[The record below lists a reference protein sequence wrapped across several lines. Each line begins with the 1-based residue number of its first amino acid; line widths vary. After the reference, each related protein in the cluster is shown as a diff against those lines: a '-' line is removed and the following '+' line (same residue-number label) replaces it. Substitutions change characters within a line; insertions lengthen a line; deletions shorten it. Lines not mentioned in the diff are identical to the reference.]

1 MTRWQLMLL
10 AAMTLVLGS
19 DIRPALAQQ
28 GLIPGFERGDPREN
42 QPTLPEPEFLP
53 REAPT
58 FELPPAPPPRQ
69 PGLASGK
76 SLLVRD
82 VVVEGNTVLPPE
94 ELEALVRPYE
104 GREVTL
110 EELFRLKDEITLAY
124 VNAGYV
130 NSGATLPDQDVTG
143 GTVRLQ
149 IVEGGLEAIEITG
162 TKQLDADFLEQRLR
176 LGAGPPLNVNALQD
190 RLQLLLQDPAIVKLD
205 ARLLPGS
212 QPGQARLAVAVEEE
226 PKRFSVTARAA
237 NDQSPSIGA
246 NDVGLTFTWFNL
258 FGRNDPLVVTG
269 DLTEGLQ
276 EAGFYYSLPL
286 TARDLRFHI
295 GGQISN
301 ADVVNDDVE
310 DLNIESSAKQITV
323 GFGMPIVDTTA
334 NRVGLD
340 LSFNRER
347 NRTYL
352 LNEPFAFSP
361 GTDDGRSDVSVLQ
374 FTQDWQNRGRRR
386 AISVASTFNLGLPI
400 LGATDNDCCEQ
411 PDGEF
416 FYWLGQGQLAH
427 RLFSDRDQL
436 VVRGQAQLAT
446 DPLLAS
452 QQYSL
457 GGIDTVRGYFVNEV
471 VRDSGFAVGIEYR
484 YPILDLFD
492 RERIRGPDDMS
503 VELVPFIDYGYGVN
517 HHDNVE
523 DVDSETLAS
532 AGLGVR
538 WIWPPRVL
546 AELYWG
552 NRFSNRDGDPD
563 DFLLDN
569 GFNFRVSVQ
578 LY

>member
-1 MTRWQLMLL
+1 MSRWQLMLL
-10 AAMTLVLGS
+10 AAVLAVGAEM
-19 DIRPALAQQ
+19 RPVAAQE
-28 GLIPGFERGDPREN
+28 GLIREFERGDPREN
-42 QPTLPEPEFLP
+42 QPILPEPEFLP
-53 REAPT
+53 EQRPT

-69 PGLASGK
+69 PGLATGA
-76 SLLVRD
+76 SLLVKD
-82 VVVEGNTVLPPE
+82 ILVEGNTVLPPAD
-94 ELEALVRPYE
+94 LEALVTPYE

-130 NSGATLPDQDVTG
+130 NSGATLPDQDVSD

-162 TKQLDADFLEQRLR
+162 TKQLDADFLEQRIR
-176 LGAGPPLNVNALQD
+176 RGAGPPLNVNALQD
-190 RLQLLLQDPAIVKLD
+190 RLQLLLQDPSIIKLD

-212 QPGQARLAVAVEEE
+212 QPGQARLAVTVEEE

-269 DLTEGLQ
+269 NLTEGLK
-276 EAGFYYSLPL
+276 EAGFYYSVPL
-286 TARDLRFHI
+286 NARDLRFHI
-295 GGQISN
+295 GGQISS
-301 ADVVNDDVE
+301 ADVINDDVE

-323 GFGMPIVDTTA
+323 GLGMPIIDTTA

-340 LSFNRER
+340 LSLNRER

-352 LNEPFAFSP
+352 LNEPFSFSP

-386 AISVASTFNLGLPI
+386 AISMASTFNLGLPI
-400 LGATDNDCCEQ
+400 LGATDNQCCEQ

-416 FYWLGQGQLAH
+416 FYWFGQGQLAH
-427 RLFSDRDQL
+427 RLFSDRDQ
-436 VVRGQAQLAT
+436 VVLRGQAQIAT
-446 DPLLAS
+446 DALLAS
-452 QQYSL
+452 QQYSI

-471 VRDSGFAVGIEYR
+471 VRDSGFALGIEYR
-484 YPILDLFD
+484 YPLLDLFD
-492 RERIRGPDDMS
+492 AERLRGPDDMS
-503 VELVPFIDYGYGVN
+503 LELVPFFDYGYGVN
-517 HHDNVE
+517 HHGNPE
-523 DVDSETLAS
+523 DVDSDTLAS
-532 AGLGVR
+532 AGLGLR

-546 AELYWG
+546 AEVYWG

-569 GFNFRVSVQ
+569 GINFRVSVQ

>member
-1 MTRWQLMLL
+1 MSRWQLLL
-10 AAMTLVLGS
+10 PVVVLVACGS
-19 DIRPALAQQ
+19 AGRGAVAQAVA
-28 GLIPGFERGDPREN
+28 PGSEQLTPREN
-42 QPTLPEPEFLP
+42 VPALPAPEFLP
-53 REAPT
+53 QQRPGFA
-58 FELPPAPPPRQ
+58 LPPPPAPRQ
-69 PGLASGK
+69 PGLASGP
-76 SLLVRD
+76 SILVKD
-82 VVVEGNTVLPPE
+82 IVLDGNTVLPAAD
-94 ELEALVRPYE
+94 LDALVEPYQ

-130 NSGATLPDQDVTG
+130 NSGATLPDQDVTE
-143 GTVRLQ
+143 GTVRFQ
-149 IVEGGLEAIEITG
+149 IVEGGLEAVEITG
-162 TKQLDADFLEQRLR
+162 TEQLSAPFLEERIR

-190 RLQLLLQDPAIVKLD
+190 RLQLLLQDPAIRKLD

-226 PKRFSVTARAA
+226 PKRFSVVARAA

-246 NDVGLTFTWFNL
+246 NDAGLTFTWFNL
-258 FGRNDPLVVTG
+258 FGRNDPLVLTG
-269 DLTEGLQ
+269 DVTEGLQ
-276 EAGFYYSLPL
+276 EASFYYSVPL

-323 GFGMPIVDTTA
+323 GFGMPVIDTTA

-352 LNEPFAFSP
+352 LNEPFSFSP
-361 GTDDGRSDVSVLQ
+361 GTDDGKSDVSVLQ
-374 FTQDWQNRGRRR
+374 FTQDWQNRGRSR
-386 AISVASTFNLGLPI
+386 ALSVASTFNFGLPI
-400 LGATDNDCCEQ
+400 LGATDNGCCEQ
-411 PDGEF
+411 PSGDF
-416 FYWLGQGQLAH
+416 FYWFGQGQLAH
-427 RLFSDRDQL
+427 RLFSDRDQ
-436 VVRGQAQLAT
+436 VVLRGQAQLAT
-446 DPLLAS
+446 DALLAS

-471 VRDSGFAVGIEYR
+471 VRDSGFAVGLEYR
-484 YPILDLFD
+484 YPILDLWD

-503 VELVPFIDYGYGVN
+503 LELVPFLDYGYAVN
-517 HHDNVE
+517 HHGNPE
-523 DVDSETLAS
+523 DVDSDTLAS
-532 AGLGVR
+532 AGLGLR

-546 AELYWG
+546 AEVYWG

-569 GFNFRVSVQ
+569 GINFRVSVQ